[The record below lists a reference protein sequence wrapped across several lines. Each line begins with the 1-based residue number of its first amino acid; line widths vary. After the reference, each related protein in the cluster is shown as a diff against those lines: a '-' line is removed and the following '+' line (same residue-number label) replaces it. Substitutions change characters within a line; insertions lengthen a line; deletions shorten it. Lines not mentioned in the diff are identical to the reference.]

1 MESGF
6 NGGRDMRK
14 MEIFEKLNTVINNAY
29 GTCALMGNLQAESG
43 LKSTNLQNSYEKK
56 LGYTDTTYTEAVDNG
71 KYVNFVKDSAGY
83 GLAQWTY
90 WSRKQNLLNF
100 AKKNGKSIGD
110 CEMQI
115 DFLLWELQTGYKA
128 ILNALKLASNVRSAS
143 DVVLKQF
150 ERPANQSEAACAYR
164 ASLGQAIYNEI
175 MAQKDDYN
183 SNKGCYKITEYT
195 GSSIIDALKSIGV
208 DSSKSFRTK
217 IAKANG
223 IENYTGTASQ
233 NKKMLSLLKEG
244 KLKEV

>member
-1 MESGF
+1 MT
-6 NGGRDMRK
+6 K
-14 MEIFEKLNTVINNAY
+14 KEIFEKLNKVLNNVY

-56 LGYTDTTYTEAVDNG
+56 LGYTDITYTQAVDNG
-71 KYVNFVKDSAGY
+71 KYVNFARDSAGY

-90 WSRKQNLLNF
+90 RTRKQNLLNY
-100 AKKNGKSIGD
+100 AKQNGKSIGD

-115 DFLLWELQTGYKA
+115 DFLLWELQTGYKHVF
-128 ILNALKLASNVRSAS
+128 NYLKNTADIRSAS

-150 ERPANQSEAACAYR
+150 ERPANQSEAACKYR
-164 ASLGQAIYNEI
+164 ASLGEAIYNEL
-175 MAQKDDYN
+175 QKNNETTEEFYKADY
-183 SNKGCYKITEYT
+183 E
-195 GSSIIDALKSIGV
+195 GSSIVDALKSIGI
-208 DSSKSFRTK
+208 DSSKAFRTK

-223 IENYTGTASQ
+223 IENYSGTASQ

>member
-1 MESGF
+1 MTK
-6 NGGRDMRK
+6 R
-14 MEIFEKLNTVINNAY
+14 EIFEKLNTVINNAY

-56 LGYTDTTYTEAVDNG
+56 LGYTDTTYTDAVANG
-71 KYVNFVKDSAGY
+71 KYVNFVRDCAGY

-90 WSRKQNLLNF
+90 WSRKQNLFNF

-128 ILNALKLASNVRSAS
+128 ILNALKLAVDIRSAS

-150 ERPANQSEAACAYR
+150 ERPANQSDSACAYR
-164 ASLGQAIYNEI
+164 ASLGQSIYNELMSQENNNGYYI
-175 MAQKDDYN
+175 
-183 SNKGCYKITEYT
+183 IPEYT
-195 GSSIIDALKSIGV
+195 GSSIVDALKSIGI
-208 DSSKSFRTK
+208 DSSKVFRTK
-217 IAKANG
+217 IAQANG

>member
-1 MESGF
+1 MT
-6 NGGRDMRK
+6 K
-14 MEIFEKLNTVINNAY
+14 KEIFEKLNTVINNAY

-43 LKSTNLQNSYEKK
+43 LKSTNLQNSCEKK
-56 LGYTDTTYTEAVDNG
+56 LGYTDTTYTQSVDNG
-71 KYVNFVKDSAGY
+71 KYVNFVRDSAGY

-115 DFLLWELQTGYKA
+115 EFLLWELQTGYKHVFNC
-128 ILNALKLASNVRSAS
+128 LKNAADIRTAS

-150 ERPANQSEAACAYR
+150 ERPKNQSEAACAYR

-183 SNKGCYKITEYT
+183 SNKGYYKIPEYT
-195 GSSIIDALKSIGV
+195 GSSIVDALKSIGI
-208 DSSKSFRTK
+208 DSSKAFRTK

>member
-1 MESGF
+1 MT
-6 NGGRDMRK
+6 K
-14 MEIFEKLNTVINNAY
+14 KEIFKKLNTVINNAY
-29 GTCALMGNLQAESG
+29 GTSALMGNLQAESG

-56 LGYTDTTYTEAVDNG
+56 LGYTDITYTEAVDKG
-71 KYVNFVKDSAGY
+71 QYVNFVKDRAGY

-128 ILNALKLASNVRSAS
+128 ILNALKLAVNVRSAS

-164 ASLGQAIYNEI
+164 ASLGQSIYNEI
-175 MAQKDDYN
+175 MAQENDYN
-183 SNKGCYKITEYT
+183 SCNSCYKIPEYT
-195 GSSIIDALKSIGV
+195 GCSIIDALKSIGV
-208 DSSKSFRTK
+208 DSSKAFRTK

-233 NKKMLSLLKEG
+233 NKKMLSLLKKG

>member
-1 MESGF
+1 MTKS
-6 NGGRDMRK
+6 
-14 MEIFEKLNTVINNAY
+14 EIFEKLNKALNNNVY

-56 LGYTDTTYTEAVDNG
+56 LGYTDITYTQAVDNG
-71 KYVNFVKDSAGY
+71 KYVNFARDTAGY

-90 WSRKQNLLNF
+90 WTRKQNLLNY
-100 AKKNGKSIGD
+100 AKQNGKSIGD
-110 CEMQI
+110 CEMQL
-115 DFLLWELQTGYKA
+115 DFLLWELQTGYKHVFDC
-128 ILNALKLASNVRSAS
+128 LKTASDIRTAS

-164 ASLGQAIYNEI
+164 ASLGQAIYDELHKNNET
-175 MAQKDDYN
+175 ADEFYKTDY
-183 SNKGCYKITEYT
+183 E

-208 DSSKSFRTK
+208 DSSKAFRTE

-223 IENYTGTASQ
+223 IENYTGTAAQ